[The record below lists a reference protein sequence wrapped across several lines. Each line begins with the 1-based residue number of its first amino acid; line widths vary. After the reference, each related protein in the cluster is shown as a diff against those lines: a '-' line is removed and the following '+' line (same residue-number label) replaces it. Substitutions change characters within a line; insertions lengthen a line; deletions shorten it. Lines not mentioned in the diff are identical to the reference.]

1 MKTSLTIAITLS
13 VMACSNKQI
22 YTAVQDNQ
30 RLECGKL
37 PQDQYEQC
45 MQELE
50 IPYEEYEQERQV
62 ILEGEGK

>member
-1 MKTSLTIAITLS
+1 MAITLS

-22 YTAVQDNQ
+22 YTAIQDNQ

-45 MQELE
+45 MHGLNT
-50 IPYEEYEQERQV
+50 PYEEYEQERQV
-62 ILEGEGK
+62 ILEGESR